1 MANTRDP
8 HPQFVNVKT
17 LIDGD
22 KIEPVAVAAELAIQG
37 AVAELEE
44 ATPPDMQSA
53 ENIHDA
59 LSRLGALSQ
68 AGAIGK
74 IT

>member
-1 MANTRDP
+1 MNRAP
-8 HPQFVNVKT
+8 AQPKLVNVKT

-37 AVAELEE
+37 AVAELEDQ
-44 ATPPDMQSA
+44 TPPDMQSA

-59 LSRLGALSQ
+59 LSRLGALSK

>member
-1 MANTRDP
+1 MADL
-8 HPQFVNVKT
+8 QFVNVKT
-17 LIDGD
+17 LIDGN
-22 KIEPVAVAAELAIQG
+22 KIEPVGVAAELAIQG
-37 AVAELEE
+37 AVAELDDP
-44 ATPPDMQSA
+44 TPPDMQSA